1 MQGAMQGAMQGVM
14 QGVMQAAVLV
24 WVTARMERSLSTP
37 PTVTL
42 AMTTLGGNHQ
52 LRMTTARMTV
62 LTVTRAVLQMTT
74 AMLWSCCRPQTTTT
88 MTAAITMVTRVRAS
102 MRTLVWAPVMAMVT
116 TTWVMTRVER

>member
-1 MQGAMQGAMQGVM
+1 
-14 QGVMQAAVLV
+14 
-24 WVTARMERSLSTP
+24 MERSLSTL

-88 MTAAITMVTRVRAS
+88 TMTAAMTMVTRVRAS